1 VIGMKRSFVAMAATA
16 MLLVPD
22 LATACS
28 VCFTGRAD
36 ETRVAFIVT
45 TGLMTALPLLLIGSV
60 IWWLRRR
67 AQQIHDEQE

>member
-1 VIGMKRSFVAMAATA
+1 MVAMA
-16 MLLVPD
+16 MLLVPH

-36 ETRVAFIVT
+36 ETRIAFIVT
-45 TGLMTALPLLLIGSV
+45 TGFLTALQVLLIGSL

>member
-1 VIGMKRSFVAMAATA
+1 MIGMKRSLVVVVATA
-16 MLLVPD
+16 MLLVPH
-22 LATACS
+22 LAAACA

-36 ETRVAFIVT
+36 ETRIAFIVT
-45 TGLMTALPLLLIGSV
+45 TGLLTALPVLLIGSL

>member
-1 VIGMKRSFVAMAATA
+1 MKRSFVAMAATA
-16 MLLVPD
+16 MLLVPN

-45 TGLMTALPLLLIGSV
+45 TGLLTALPVLLIGSV

>member
-1 VIGMKRSFVAMAATA
+1 MKRSFVAMVATA
-16 MLLVPD
+16 MLLVPN

-67 AQQIHDEQE
+67 AQQIDDEQE